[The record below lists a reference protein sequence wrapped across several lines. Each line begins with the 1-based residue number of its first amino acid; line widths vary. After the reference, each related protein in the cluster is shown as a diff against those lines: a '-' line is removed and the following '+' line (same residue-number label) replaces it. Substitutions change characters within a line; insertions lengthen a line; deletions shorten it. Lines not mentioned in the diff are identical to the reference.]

1 MSLIPAR
8 ASPIRR
14 WPARIGAT
22 LLTAVLATPLAGA
35 IGGSVLYLALR
46 MEQPEA
52 SAMLWLAFVFYGAL
66 FGSLLAWPVTL
77 LFLPACT
84 LLLHARRT
92 LSRALLPLAGL
103 LAGTWRLI
111 GEFPDML
118 SIDASR
124 GFPDAHHVMA
134 IAGAAGG
141 LCAGLL
147 CAWIPPALCP
157 HAFSS
162 RYGAPPCVTSP

>member
-66 FGSLLAWPVTL
+66 FLDETVTPWML
-77 LFLPACT
+77 GC
-84 LLLHARRT
+84 
-92 LSRALLPLAGL
+92 ALVIVC
-103 LAGTWRLI
+103 GT
-111 GEFPDML
+111 ML
-118 SIDASR
+118 STGLIRGRAVPASTAER
-124 GFPDAHHVMA
+124 A
-134 IAGAAGG
+134 
-141 LCAGLL
+141 
-147 CAWIPPALCP
+147 
-157 HAFSS
+157 
-162 RYGAPPCVTSP
+162 